1 MPDPTTGKRLV
12 RAFDVRNIIGALLG
26 IYGVL
31 LIIAGIAPGIVR
43 HHDNT
48 AAASNRTDLYVGTAA
63 NWWVG
68 TVLLGVA
75 VAFILWALVRPAHDD
90 KRPED

>member
-12 RAFDVRNIIGALLG
+12 RVFDVRNIIGALLG

-31 LIIAGIAPGIVR
+31 LIIAGFAPGILR
-43 HHDNT
+43 HHDNP

-68 TVLLGVA
+68 IVLLGVA
-75 VAFILWALVRPAHDD
+75 VAFIFWALVRPAHDD
-90 KRPED
+90 KRRED